1 MIMFWILVVLMIAV
15 ALLFIVPPLLGR
27 GKGQGSAPARSELN
41 LSVYRDQLRELD
53 AELAAGALNQ
63 EQYQSARS
71 ELESRVLEDS
81 ASAEAAVAATPP
93 VSGRR
98 LAVAAAVAIPVLTVS
113 LYLVLGKPAGL
124 DPKNVPAEPEQQ
136 VTQEQ
141 IVAMVEKLA
150 QRLKEKPDDAEGWLM
165 LARSYLAL
173 RRFNEAADAF
183 SHAAELMPGNAQVLA
198 DYADILA
205 VNNGRNMLGEPEKII
220 RQALQA
226 DPNNVKALALMG
238 TAAFQHKDYRGAIE
252 WWQKL
257 LQLVPPDSQI
267 AASINANISQAQGLS
282 GQSLGSPQAA
292 QAQGSRSQ

>member
-1 MIMFWILVVLMIAV
+1 MIVFWILVASMIAV

-27 GKGQGSAPARSELN
+27 GKGQDSAPARSELN

-63 EQYQSARS
+63 EQYQGARS
-71 ELESRVLEDS
+71 ELEGRVLEDS
-81 ASAEAAVAATPP
+81 TADEVAATTP

-98 LAVAAAVAIPVLTVS
+98 LAVAAAVAVPVLTVS

-124 DPKNVPAEPEQQ
+124 DPQSVPAEPDQQ

-183 SHAAELMPGNAQVLA
+183 AHATELMPDNAQVLA

-205 VNNGRNMLGEPEKII
+205 VNNGRNMLGEPERII

-238 TAAFQHKDYRGAIE
+238 TASFQHKDYRGAIE

-282 GQSLGSPQAA
+282 GQPLGTP